1 MGSRRLAWAGDG
13 PSDCREPCAGA
24 ARAQGACG
32 CRHHPG
38 PELSIIV
45 PTFNERDNIQELLGR
60 LRACLSHSAWEVVF
74 VDDDSPDGTADLVRR
89 LADRGQPHTGAS
101 SGSGAADSP
110 RPASR
115 ECSQA
120 RLPYLAVIDADLQ
133 HDERLLPRMLETL
146 QTEDTDIV
154 IGSRYAAGG
163 DIGDWSARRARL
175 SRLATRISRALVP
188 AQLTDPMSGFFMM
201 RREVFTDA
209 QRRLSSLGFKILT
222 DLFASSPRPLR
233 FQELSYTF
241 GVRHAGVSKFDS
253 ASAWD
258 YAMLV
263 LDKLVGRWVPV
274 RFLAF
279 SIVGSL
285 GVVVHFAVLSLCF
298 TVLKNTFLVSQ
309 GVAIACRH
317 DFQLRRQQ
325 PAHLPRP
332 AAARPQVGAR
342 LGYLPAGLQRRGAD
356 EPRAGRLAVPGRPCL
371 AARRARRDRR
381 RRDLELRRHDLSHL
395 GTSARL
401 MSARPS
407 SCRDRL
413 SAPVVTP

>member
-1 MGSRRLAWAGDG
+1 MDLATAAHRAPARLQPKGH
-13 PSDCREPCAGA
+13 A
-24 ARAQGACG
+24 AAATI
-32 CRHHPG
+32 PG

-45 PTFNERDNIQELLGR
+45 PTFNERDNISELLGR

-89 LADRGQPHTGAS
+89 LATEDSRIRVIQRIGRRGLS
-101 SGSGAADSP
+101 SACIEGMLSSSA
-110 RPASR
+110 
-115 ECSQA
+115 
-120 RLPYLAVIDADLQ
+120 PYLAVIDADLQ

-163 DIGDWSARRARL
+163 DIGDWSARRARM

-222 DLFASSPRPLR
+222 DLFASCPRPLR
-233 FQELSYTF
+233 FRELSYSF
-241 GVRHAGVSKFDS
+241 GVRHAGESKFDS

-298 TVLKNTFLVSQ
+298 TVLKDTFLASQ
-309 GVAIACRH
+309 GVAIA
-317 DFQLRRQQ
+317 
-325 PAHLPRP
+325 
-332 AAARPQVGAR
+332 AAMTFNF
-342 LGYLPAGLQRRGAD
+342 
-356 EPRAGRLAVPGRPCL
+356 AVNNL
-371 AARRARRDRR
+371 LTYRDRR
-381 RRDLELRRHDLSHL
+381 LRGLKWVRGWVTFLLACSVGALMNL
-395 GTSARL
+395 GLAGSLYRADHAWPLAALGGIVVGAIWNYVATTFL
-401 MSARPS
+401 TWGRP
-407 SCRDRL
+407 R
-413 SAPVVTP
+413 A